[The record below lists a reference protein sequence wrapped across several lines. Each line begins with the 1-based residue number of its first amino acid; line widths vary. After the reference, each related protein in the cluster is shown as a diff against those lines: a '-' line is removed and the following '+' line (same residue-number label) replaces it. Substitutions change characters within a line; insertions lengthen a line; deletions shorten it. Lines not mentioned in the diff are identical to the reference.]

1 MPEFLVTVTEHIKL
15 AFNVT
20 AESKD
25 AAEAE
30 FRRLVEEDGL
40 TEAVEIDSAGFSLD
54 SVEEV

>member
-15 AFNVT
+15 SFNVT

-30 FRRLVEEDGL
+30 FKRLVEEEGL
-40 TEAVEIDSAGFSLD
+40 IEAVEMDSAGYSLE
-54 SVEEV
+54 SIEEV